1 MKKENFIYLFDKV
14 ILNRGESIFFV
25 KIRRLDM
32 LSKETVN
39 ELRELADNSKNEE
52 MKKLIEILLKESEQL
67 SSGLRGY

>member
-1 MKKENFIYLFDKV
+1 VKKENFIYLFDKV

>member
-1 MKKENFIYLFDKV
+1 
-14 ILNRGESIFFV
+14 
-25 KIRRLDM
+25 M

>member
-1 MKKENFIYLFDKV
+1 MFDKV